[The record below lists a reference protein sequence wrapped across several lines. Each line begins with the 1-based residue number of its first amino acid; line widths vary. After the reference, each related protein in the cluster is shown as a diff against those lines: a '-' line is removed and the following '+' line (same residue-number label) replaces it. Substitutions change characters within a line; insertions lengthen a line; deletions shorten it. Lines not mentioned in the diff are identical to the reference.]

1 MSAPAVR
8 RTLLPG
14 DLGRI
19 IAHHGDV
26 YSAGWGV
33 NGEFEAHVAA
43 AVAVAGKRGWPGER
57 EAVWIV
63 EHEGRHAGSLA
74 LTEEPDAGAF
84 VRFFVLDP
92 ELRGH
97 GLGRR
102 LLGELFEFAAAAGYE
117 RVGLETFSELTAAAH
132 LYREHGLEVVSEDTR
147 SRWGRDSITYQRYEA
162 RAPYE
167 TAFHRFAHERS
178 SRSAGDS
185 ARPFSVSA

>member
-1 MSAPAVR
+1 MSVPTVR
-8 RTLLPG
+8 RELRPG

-33 NGEFEAHVAA
+33 NEEFEAHVAA
-43 AVAVAGKRGWPGER
+43 AVAKVAARGWPGER
-57 EAVWIV
+57 DGLWIV
-63 EHEGRHAGSLA
+63 ERDGRHAGSLA
-74 LTEEPDAGAF
+74 LTEEPDGSAF

-92 ELRGH
+92 DLRGH

-102 LLGELFEFAAAAGYE
+102 LLGELFQLAHALGYE
-117 RVGLETFSELTAAAH
+117 RVGLETFSDLTAAAH
-132 LYREHGLEVVSEDTR
+132 LYREHGFAVISDDTR
-147 SRWGRDSITYQRYEA
+147 PRWGRDSITYQRYEA

-167 TAFHRFAHERS
+167 TAFQRFAQERS
-178 SRSAGDS
+178 SRSAGAS